1 MNEGWIKLHRQ
12 ILDDPLYFAEP
23 FTRMQAFID
32 LILIANIKQTT
43 FFKRGI
49 KITVE
54 RGQTARSEDELAER
68 WKWSRGKARRFLI
81 EQQNDGKIV
90 QQKSHV
96 CSCISVVNYDKYQI
110 DDTTDSTTNDTTD
123 STTDSTTKNKKEK
136 NNILSTST
144 TRTHVRDG
152 TTEDGD
158 PEDDIDKD
166 IEQLKASVIW
176 IEQICMKHKILPD
189 QLPEIFD
196 AFAAECRCNGL
207 KRHQD
212 LNDAQRHFNN
222 WLRIYKQNSN
232 GNNSKSSHQRTSPAD
247 NIEAAQRAE
256 IERTARIIAASK
268 K

>member
-1 MNEGWIKLHRQ
+1 MKEGWICIYRA
-12 ILDDPLYFAEP
+12 IEEDPMYFAEP

-32 LILIANIKQTT
+32 LILITNHERTV

-54 RGQTARSEDELAER
+54 RGQTVRSEDELALR
-68 WKWSRGKARRFLI
+68 WKWSRGKVRRFLL
-81 EQQNDGKIV
+81 ELENDTKIV
-90 QQKSHV
+90 QQKTRL
-96 CSCISVVNYDKYQI
+96 CNCISIVNYDKYQLGG
-110 DDTTDSTTNDTTD
+110 TTDSTTNDTTD
-123 STTDSTTKNKKEK
+123 STTDSTTKNNND
-136 NNILSTST
+136 NNILINYDNNAH
-144 TRTHVRDG
+144 TRESV
-152 TTEDGD
+152 EQQN
-158 PEDDIDKD
+158 DDIDND
-166 IEQLKASVIW
+166 ILQLKNNVIW

>member
-1 MNEGWIKLHRQ
+1 MKEGWICIYRA
-12 ILDDPLYFAEP
+12 IEEDPMYFAEP

-32 LILIANIKQTT
+32 LILITNHDRTV

-54 RGQTARSEDELAER
+54 RGQTVRSEDELALR
-68 WKWSRGKARRFLI
+68 WKWSRGKVRRFLL
-81 EQQNDGKIV
+81 ELENDTKIV
-90 QQKSHV
+90 QQKTRL
-96 CSCISVVNYDKYQI
+96 CNCISIVNYDKYQLGG
-110 DDTTDSTTNDTTD
+110 TTYSTTNDTTD
-123 STTDSTTKNKKEK
+123 STTDSTTKNNND
-136 NNILSTST
+136 NNILINYDNNAH
-144 TRTHVRDG
+144 TRESV
-152 TTEDGD
+152 EQQN
-158 PEDDIDKD
+158 DDIDND
-166 IEQLKASVIW
+166 ILQLKSSVIW

-189 QLPEIFD
+189 QLPDIFD

-212 LNDAQRHFNN
+212 LKDAQRHFNN

-232 GNNSKSSHQRTSPAD
+232 ENNSKSSHQRTSPAD

>member
-1 MNEGWIKLHRQ
+1 MKEGWICIYRA
-12 ILDDPLYFAEP
+12 IEEDPMYFAEP

-32 LILIANIKQTT
+32 LILITNHERTV

-54 RGQTARSEDELAER
+54 RGQTVRSEDELALR
-68 WKWSRGKARRFLI
+68 WKWSRGKVRRFLL
-81 EQQNDGKIV
+81 ELENDTKIV
-90 QQKSHV
+90 QQKTRL
-96 CSCISVVNYDKYQI
+96 CNCISIVNYDKYQLGG
-110 DDTTDSTTNDTTD
+110 TTDSTTNGTTD
-123 STTDSTTKNKKEK
+123 STTDSRTKNKND
-136 NNILSTST
+136 NNILINYDNNAH
-144 TRTHVRDG
+144 TRESV
-152 TTEDGD
+152 EQQN
-158 PEDDIDKD
+158 DDIDND
-166 IEQLKASVIW
+166 ILQLKNSVIW

-232 GNNSKSSHQRTSPAD
+232 GNNSKSSHQHTSPAD

>member
-1 MNEGWIKLHRQ
+1 MKEGWICIYRA
-12 ILDDPLYFAEP
+12 IEEDPMYFAEP

-32 LILIANIKQTT
+32 LILITNHERTV

-54 RGQTARSEDELAER
+54 RGQTVRSEDELALR
-68 WKWSRGKARRFLI
+68 WKWSRGKVRRFLL
-81 EQQNDGKIV
+81 ELENDTKIV
-90 QQKSHV
+90 QQKTRL
-96 CSCISVVNYDKYQI
+96 CNCISIVNYDKYQLGG
-110 DDTTDSTTNDTTD
+110 TTDSTTNDTTD
-123 STTDSTTKNKKEK
+123 STTDSTTKNNND
-136 NNILSTST
+136 NNILINYDNNAH
-144 TRTHVRDG
+144 TRESV
-152 TTEDGD
+152 EQQN
-158 PEDDIDKD
+158 DDIDND
-166 IEQLKASVIW
+166 ILQLKSSVIW

-189 QLPEIFD
+189 QLPDIFD

-212 LNDAQRHFNN
+212 LKDAQRHFNN

>member
-1 MNEGWIKLHRQ
+1 MKEGWICIYRA
-12 ILDDPLYFAEP
+12 IEEDPMYFAEP

-32 LILIANIKQTT
+32 LILITNHDRTV

-54 RGQTARSEDELAER
+54 RGQTVRSEDELALR
-68 WKWSRGKARRFLI
+68 WKWSRGKVRRFLI
-81 EQQNDGKIV
+81 ELENDTKIV
-90 QQKSHV
+90 QQKTRL
-96 CSCISVVNYDKYQI
+96 CNCISIVNYDKYQLGG
-110 DDTTDSTTNDTTD
+110 TTDSTTNDTTD
-123 STTDSTTKNKKEK
+123 STTDSTTKNNND
-136 NNILSTST
+136 NNILINYDNNAH
-144 TRTHVRDG
+144 TRESV
-152 TTEDGD
+152 EQQN
-158 PEDDIDKD
+158 DDIDND
-166 IEQLKASVIW
+166 ILQLKSSVIW

-196 AFAAECRCNGL
+196 DFAAECRCNGL

-212 LNDAQRHFNN
+212 LKDAQRHFNN

-232 GNNSKSSHQRTSPAD
+232 GNNSKSSHQHTSPAD

>member
-1 MNEGWIKLHRQ
+1 MKEGWICIYRA
-12 ILDDPLYFAEP
+12 IEEDPMYFAEP

-32 LILIANIKQTT
+32 LILITNHERAV

-54 RGQTARSEDELAER
+54 RGQTVRSEDELALR
-68 WKWSRGKARRFLI
+68 WKWSRGKVRRFLL
-81 EQQNDGKIV
+81 ELENDTKIV
-90 QQKSHV
+90 QQKTRL
-96 CSCISVVNYDKYQI
+96 CNCISIVNYDKYQLGG
-110 DDTTDSTTNDTTD
+110 TTDSTTNDTTD
-123 STTDSTTKNKKEK
+123 STTDSTTKNNND
-136 NNILSTST
+136 NNILINYDNNAH
-144 TRTHVRDG
+144 TRESV
-152 TTEDGD
+152 EQQN
-158 PEDDIDKD
+158 DDIDND
-166 IEQLKASVIW
+166 ILQLKNSVVW

-232 GNNSKSSHQRTSPAD
+232 GNNSKSSHQHTSPAD

>member
-1 MNEGWIKLHRQ
+1 MNEGWICIYRAIQ
-12 ILDDPLYFAEP
+12 DDPMYFAEP

-32 LILIANIKQTT
+32 LILIANHDRTT

-54 RGQTARSEDELAER
+54 RGQTVRSEDELALR
-68 WKWSRGKARRFLI
+68 WKWSRGKVRRFLV
-81 EQQNDGKIV
+81 ELENDTKIV
-90 QQKSHV
+90 QQKSRL
-96 CSCISVVNYDKYQI
+96 CNCISVVNYEKYQLS
-110 DDTTDSTTNDTTD
+110 DTTDSTTNDTTD

-166 IEQLKASVIW
+166 IEELKKSVLW
-176 IEQICMKHKILPD
+176 IEQICMKHKIIPD
-189 QLPEIFD
+189 QLPEAFA

-212 LNDAQRHFNN
+212 LKDAQSHFNN

>member
-1 MNEGWIKLHRQ
+1 MKEGWISIYRA
-12 ILDDPLYFAEP
+12 IEEDPMYFAEP

-32 LILIANIKQTT
+32 LILITNHERTV

-54 RGQTARSEDELAER
+54 RGQTVRSEDELALR
-68 WKWSRGKARRFLI
+68 WKWSRGKVRRFLL
-81 EQQNDGKIV
+81 ELENDTKIV
-90 QQKSHV
+90 QQKTRL
-96 CSCISVVNYDKYQI
+96 CNCISIVNYDKYQLGG
-110 DDTTDSTTNDTTD
+110 TTDSTTNDTTD
-123 STTDSTTKNKKEK
+123 STTDSTTKNNND
-136 NNILSTST
+136 NNILINYDNNAH
-144 TRTHVRDG
+144 TRESV
-152 TTEDGD
+152 EQQN
-158 PEDDIDKD
+158 DDIDND
-166 IEQLKASVIW
+166 ILQLKNSVVW

-212 LNDAQRHFNN
+212 LKDAQRHFNN

>member
-68 WKWSRGKARRFLI
+68 WKWSRGKVRRFLM

-123 STTDSTTKNKKEK
+123 STTDSTTKNNND
-136 NNILSTST
+136 NNILINYDNNAH
-144 TRTHVRDG
+144 TRESV
-152 TTEDGD
+152 EQQN
-158 PEDDIDKD
+158 DDIDND
-166 IEQLKASVIW
+166 ILQLKSSVIW

>member
-68 WKWSRGKARRFLI
+68 WKWSRGKVRRFLM

-136 NNILSTST
+136 NNILINYDNNAH
-144 TRTHVRDG
+144 TRESV
-152 TTEDGD
+152 EQQN
-158 PEDDIDKD
+158 DDIDND
-166 IEQLKASVIW
+166 ILQLKNNVIW

-212 LNDAQRHFNN
+212 LKDAQRHFNN
-222 WLRIYKQNSN
+222 WLRINKQNSN

>member
-1 MNEGWIKLHRQ
+1 MKEGWICIYRA
-12 ILDDPLYFAEP
+12 IEEDPMYFAEP

-32 LILIANIKQTT
+32 LILITNHERTV

-54 RGQTARSEDELAER
+54 RGQTVRSEDELALR
-68 WKWSRGKARRFLI
+68 WKWSRGKVRRFLL
-81 EQQNDGKIV
+81 ELENDTKIV
-90 QQKSHV
+90 QQKTRL
-96 CSCISVVNYDKYQI
+96 CNCISIVNYDKYQLGG
-110 DDTTDSTTNDTTD
+110 TTDSTTNDTTD
-123 STTDSTTKNKKEK
+123 STTDSTTKNNND
-136 NNILSTST
+136 NNIINYDNNAH
-144 TRTHVRDG
+144 TRESV
-152 TTEDGD
+152 EQQN
-158 PEDDIDKD
+158 DDIDND
-166 IEQLKASVIW
+166 ILQLKNSVIW

-212 LNDAQRHFNN
+212 LKDAQRHFNN

>member
-1 MNEGWIKLHRQ
+1 MNDGWIKLHRQ

-32 LILIANIKQTT
+32 IILIANIKQTT

-54 RGQTARSEDELAER
+54 RGQTVRSEDELALR
-68 WKWSRGKARRFLI
+68 WQWSRGKVRRFLV
-81 EQQNDGKIV
+81 ELQNDNKIV
-90 QQKSHV
+90 QQKSRV

-110 DDTTDSTTNDTTD
+110 DDTTNSTTNDTTD

-144 TRTHVRDG
+144 ERTHAREE
-152 TTEDGD
+152 T
-158 PEDDIDKD
+158 EDDIDND
-166 IEQLKASVIW
+166 IKQLQESTVW

-196 AFAAECRCNGL
+196 AFAVECRCNGL
-207 KRHQD
+207 KSHQN
-212 LNDAQRHFNN
+212 LKDAQSHFNN
-222 WLRIYKQNSN
+222 WLRIYKNQNN
-232 GNNSKSSHQRTSPAD
+232 GNNSKSSYQRTSPAD
-247 NIEAAQRAE
+247 NIAAAQRE
-256 IERTARIIAASK
+256 EMQRTAAIIASSK

>member
-1 MNEGWIKLHRQ
+1 MKEGWICIYRA
-12 ILDDPLYFAEP
+12 IEEDPMYFAEP

-32 LILIANIKQTT
+32 LILITNHERTV

-54 RGQTARSEDELAER
+54 RGQTVRSEDELALR
-68 WKWSRGKARRFLI
+68 WKWSRGKVRRFLL
-81 EQQNDGKIV
+81 ELENDTKIV
-90 QQKSHV
+90 QQKTRL
-96 CSCISVVNYDKYQI
+96 CNCISIVNYDKYQLGG
-110 DDTTDSTTNDTTD
+110 TTDSTTNDTTD
-123 STTDSTTKNKKEK
+123 STTDSTTKNNND
-136 NNILSTST
+136 NNILINYDNNAH
-144 TRTHVRDG
+144 TRESV
-152 TTEDGD
+152 EQQN
-158 PEDDIDKD
+158 DDIDND
-166 IEQLKASVIW
+166 ILQIKNSVVW

>member
-1 MNEGWIKLHRQ
+1 MKEGWICIYRA
-12 ILDDPLYFAEP
+12 IEEDPMYFAEP

-32 LILIANIKQTT
+32 LILITNHERTV

-54 RGQTARSEDELAER
+54 RGQTVRSEDELALR
-68 WKWSRGKARRFLI
+68 WKWSRGKVRRFLL
-81 EQQNDGKIV
+81 ELENDTKIV
-90 QQKSHV
+90 QQKTRL
-96 CSCISVVNYDKYQI
+96 CNCISIVNYDKYQLGG
-110 DDTTDSTTNDTTD
+110 TTDSTTNDTTD
-123 STTDSTTKNKKEK
+123 STTDSTTKNNND
-136 NNILSTST
+136 NNILINYDNNAH
-144 TRTHVRDG
+144 TRESV
-152 TTEDGD
+152 EQQN
-158 PEDDIDKD
+158 DDIDND
-166 IEQLKASVIW
+166 ILQLKNSVVW

-232 GNNSKSSHQRTSPAD
+232 GNNSKSSHQHTSPAD

>member
-1 MNEGWIKLHRQ
+1 MKEGWICIYRA
-12 ILDDPLYFAEP
+12 IEEDPMYFAEP

-32 LILIANIKQTT
+32 LILITNHERTV

-54 RGQTARSEDELAER
+54 RGQTVRSEDELALR
-68 WKWSRGKARRFLI
+68 WKWSRGKVRRFLL
-81 EQQNDGKIV
+81 ELENDTKIV
-90 QQKSHV
+90 QQKTRL
-96 CSCISVVNYDKYQI
+96 CNCISIVNYDKYQLGG
-110 DDTTDSTTNDTTD
+110 TTDSTTNDTTD
-123 STTDSTTKNKKEK
+123 STTDSTTKNNND
-136 NNILSTST
+136 NNILINYDNNAH
-144 TRTHVRDG
+144 TRESV
-152 TTEDGD
+152 EQQN
-158 PEDDIDKD
+158 DDIDND
-166 IEQLKASVIW
+166 ILQLKNSVNW

-232 GNNSKSSHQRTSPAD
+232 GNNSKSSHQHTSPAD

>member
-1 MNEGWIKLHRQ
+1 MKEGWICIYRA
-12 ILDDPLYFAEP
+12 IEEDPMYFAEP

-32 LILIANIKQTT
+32 LILITNHERTV

-54 RGQTARSEDELAER
+54 RGQTVRSEDELALR
-68 WKWSRGKARRFLI
+68 WKWSRGKVRRFLL
-81 EQQNDGKIV
+81 ELENDTKIV
-90 QQKSHV
+90 QQKTRL
-96 CSCISVVNYDKYQI
+96 CNCISIVNYDKYQLGG
-110 DDTTDSTTNDTTD
+110 TTDSTTNDTTD
-123 STTDSTTKNKKEK
+123 STTDSTTKNNND
-136 NNILSTST
+136 NNILIYYDNNAH
-144 TRTHVRDG
+144 TRESV
-152 TTEDGD
+152 EQQN
-158 PEDDIDKD
+158 DDIDND
-166 IEQLKASVIW
+166 ILQLKNSVVW

-212 LNDAQRHFNN
+212 LKDAQRHFNN

>member
-1 MNEGWIKLHRQ
+1 MKEGWICIYRA
-12 ILDDPLYFAEP
+12 IEEDPMYFAEP

-32 LILIANIKQTT
+32 LILITNHERTV

-54 RGQTARSEDELAER
+54 RGQTVRSEDELALR
-68 WKWSRGKARRFLI
+68 WKWSRGKVRRFLL
-81 EQQNDGKIV
+81 ELENDTKIV
-90 QQKSHV
+90 QQKTRL
-96 CSCISVVNYDKYQI
+96 CNCISIVNYDKYQLGG
-110 DDTTDSTTNDTTD
+110 TTDSTTNDTTD
-123 STTDSTTKNKKEK
+123 STTDSTTKNNND
-136 NNILSTST
+136 NNILINYDNNAH
-144 TRTHVRDG
+144 TRESV
-152 TTEDGD
+152 EQQN
-158 PEDDIDKD
+158 DDIDND
-166 IEQLKASVIW
+166 ILQLKNSVVW
-176 IEQICMKHKILPD
+176 IEQIRMKHKILPD

-232 GNNSKSSHQRTSPAD
+232 GNNSKSSHQHTSPAD

>member
-1 MNEGWIKLHRQ
+1 MKEGWICIYRA
-12 ILDDPLYFAEP
+12 IEEDPMYFAEP

-32 LILIANIKQTT
+32 LILITNHERTV

-54 RGQTARSEDELAER
+54 RGQTVRSEDELALR
-68 WKWSRGKARRFLI
+68 WKWSRGKVRRFLL
-81 EQQNDGKIV
+81 ELENDTKIV
-90 QQKSHV
+90 QQKTRL
-96 CSCISVVNYDKYQI
+96 CNCISIVNYDKYQLGG
-110 DDTTDSTTNDTTD
+110 TTDSTTNDTTD
-123 STTDSTTKNKKEK
+123 STTDSTTKNNND
-136 NNILSTST
+136 NNILINYDNNAH
-144 TRTHVRDG
+144 TREIV
-152 TTEDGD
+152 EQQN
-158 PEDDIDKD
+158 DDIDND
-166 IEQLKASVIW
+166 ILQLKNSVVW

-232 GNNSKSSHQRTSPAD
+232 GNNSKSSHQHTSPAD

>member
-1 MNEGWIKLHRQ
+1 MKEGWICIYRS
-12 ILDDPLYFAEP
+12 IEEDPMYFAEP

-32 LILIANIKQTT
+32 LILITNHERTV

-54 RGQTARSEDELAER
+54 RGQTVRSEDELALR
-68 WKWSRGKARRFLI
+68 WKWSRGKVRRFLL
-81 EQQNDGKIV
+81 ELENDTKIV
-90 QQKSHV
+90 QQKTRL
-96 CSCISVVNYDKYQI
+96 CNCISIVNYDKYQLGG
-110 DDTTDSTTNDTTD
+110 TTYSTTNDTTD
-123 STTDSTTKNKKEK
+123 STTDSTTKNNND
-136 NNILSTST
+136 NNILINYDNNAH
-144 TRTHVRDG
+144 TRESVEQQNDG
-152 TTEDGD
+152 IDN
-158 PEDDIDKD
+158 DIL
-166 IEQLKASVIW
+166 QLQSSLIW

-212 LNDAQRHFNN
+212 LKDAQRHFNN

-232 GNNSKSSHQRTSPAD
+232 GNNSKSSHQHTSPAD

>member
-1 MNEGWIKLHRQ
+1 MKEGWICIYRA
-12 ILDDPLYFAEP
+12 IEEDPMYFAEP

-32 LILIANIKQTT
+32 LILITNHERTV

-54 RGQTARSEDELAER
+54 RGQTVRSEDELALR
-68 WKWSRGKARRFLI
+68 WKWSRGKVRRFLL
-81 EQQNDGKIV
+81 ELENDTKIV
-90 QQKSHV
+90 QQKTRL
-96 CSCISVVNYDKYQI
+96 CNCISIVNYDKYQLGG
-110 DDTTDSTTNDTTD
+110 TTDSTTNDTTD
-123 STTDSTTKNKKEK
+123 STTDSTTKNNND
-136 NNILSTST
+136 NNILINYDNNAH
-144 TRTHVRDG
+144 TRESV
-152 TTEDGD
+152 EQQN
-158 PEDDIDKD
+158 DDIDNA
-166 IEQLKASVIW
+166 ILQLKNSVIW

-232 GNNSKSSHQRTSPAD
+232 GNNSKSSHQHTSPAD

>member
-1 MNEGWIKLHRQ
+1 MKEGWICIYRA
-12 ILDDPLYFAEP
+12 IEEDPMYFAEP

-32 LILIANIKQTT
+32 LILITNHERTV

-54 RGQTARSEDELAER
+54 RGQTVRSEDELALR
-68 WKWSRGKARRFLI
+68 WKWSRGKVRRFLL
-81 EQQNDGKIV
+81 ELENDTKIV
-90 QQKSHV
+90 QQKTRL
-96 CSCISVVNYDKYQI
+96 CNCISIVNYDKYQLGG
-110 DDTTDSTTNDTTD
+110 TTDSTTNDTTD
-123 STTDSTTKNKKEK
+123 STTDSTTKNNND
-136 NNILSTST
+136 NNILINYDNNAH
-144 TRTHVRDG
+144 TRESV
-152 TTEDGD
+152 EQQN
-158 PEDDIDKD
+158 DDIDND
-166 IEQLKASVIW
+166 ILQLKNSVVW

-232 GNNSKSSHQRTSPAD
+232 GNNSKSSHQYTSPAD

>member
-1 MNEGWIKLHRQ
+1 MKEGWICIYRA
-12 ILDDPLYFAEP
+12 IEEDPMYFAEP

-32 LILIANIKQTT
+32 LILITNHERTV

-54 RGQTARSEDELAER
+54 RGQTVRSEDELALR
-68 WKWSRGKARRFLI
+68 WKWSRGKVRRFLL
-81 EQQNDGKIV
+81 ELENDTKIV
-90 QQKSHV
+90 QQKTRL
-96 CSCISVVNYDKYQI
+96 CNCISIVNYDKYQLGG
-110 DDTTDSTTNDTTD
+110 TTDSTTNDTTD
-123 STTDSTTKNKKEK
+123 STTDSTTKNNND
-136 NNILSTST
+136 NNILINYDNNAH
-144 TRTHVRDG
+144 TRESV
-152 TTEDGD
+152 EQQN
-158 PEDDIDKD
+158 DDIDND
-166 IEQLKASVIW
+166 ILQLKNSVIW
-176 IEQICMKHKILPD
+176 IEQICMKHKILPY

-196 AFAAECRCNGL
+196 VFAAECRCNGL

-232 GNNSKSSHQRTSPAD
+232 GNNSKSSHQHTSPAD

>member
-68 WKWSRGKARRFLI
+68 WKWSRGKVRRFLI

-123 STTDSTTKNKKEK
+123 STTDSTTKNNND
-136 NNILSTST
+136 NNILINYDNNAH
-144 TRTHVRDG
+144 TRESV
-152 TTEDGD
+152 EQQN
-158 PEDDIDKD
+158 DDIDND
-166 IEQLKASVIW
+166 ILQLKNSVVW

-232 GNNSKSSHQRTSPAD
+232 GNNSKSSHQHTSPAD

>member
-1 MNEGWIKLHRQ
+1 MKEGWICIYRA
-12 ILDDPLYFAEP
+12 IEEDPMYFAEP

-32 LILIANIKQTT
+32 LILITNHERTV

-54 RGQTARSEDELAER
+54 RGQTVRSEDELALR
-68 WKWSRGKARRFLI
+68 WKWSRGKVRRFLL
-81 EQQNDGKIV
+81 ELENDTKIV
-90 QQKSHV
+90 QQKTRL
-96 CSCISVVNYDKYQI
+96 CNCISIVNYDKYQLGG
-110 DDTTDSTTNDTTD
+110 TTDSTTNDTTD
-123 STTDSTTKNKKEK
+123 STTDSTTKNNND
-136 NNILSTST
+136 NNIINYDNNAH
-144 TRTHVRDG
+144 TRESV
-152 TTEDGD
+152 EQQN
-158 PEDDIDKD
+158 DDIDND
-166 IEQLKASVIW
+166 ILQLKSSVIW

-212 LNDAQRHFNN
+212 LKDAQRHFNN

>member
-1 MNEGWIKLHRQ
+1 M
-12 ILDDPLYFAEP
+12 YFAEP

-32 LILIANIKQTT
+32 LILITNHERTV

-54 RGQTARSEDELAER
+54 RGQTVRSEDELALR
-68 WKWSRGKARRFLI
+68 WKWSRGKVRRFLL
-81 EQQNDGKIV
+81 ELENDTKIV
-90 QQKSHV
+90 QQKTRL
-96 CSCISVVNYDKYQI
+96 CNCISIVNYDKYQLGG
-110 DDTTDSTTNDTTD
+110 TTDSTTNGTTD
-123 STTDSTTKNKKEK
+123 STTDSTTKNNND
-136 NNILSTST
+136 NNILINYDNNAH
-144 TRTHVRDG
+144 TRESV
-152 TTEDGD
+152 EQQN
-158 PEDDIDKD
+158 DDIDND
-166 IEQLKASVIW
+166 ILQLKNSVVW

-232 GNNSKSSHQRTSPAD
+232 GNNSKSSHQHTSPAD

>member
-1 MNEGWIKLHRQ
+1 MNDGWIKLHRQ

-32 LILIANIKQTT
+32 IILIANIKQTT

-54 RGQTARSEDELAER
+54 RGQTVRSEDELALR
-68 WKWSRGKARRFLI
+68 WQWSRGKVRRFLV
-81 EQQNDGKIV
+81 ELQNDNKIV
-90 QQKSHV
+90 QQKSRV

-110 DDTTDSTTNDTTD
+110 DDTTNSTTNDTTD

-144 TRTHVRDG
+144 ERTHAREE
-152 TTEDGD
+152 T
-158 PEDDIDKD
+158 EDDIDND
-166 IEQLKASVIW
+166 IKQLQESTVW

-189 QLPEIFD
+189 QLPEIFE

-207 KRHQD
+207 KSHQ
-212 LNDAQRHFNN
+212 NIKDAQSHFNN
-222 WLRIYKQNSN
+222 WLRIYKNQNN
-232 GNNSKSSHQRTSPAD
+232 GNNSKPSYQRTSPAD
-247 NIEAAQRAE
+247 NIAAAQRE
-256 IERTARIIAASK
+256 EMQRTAAIIASSK

>member
-1 MNEGWIKLHRQ
+1 MKEGWICIYRA
-12 ILDDPLYFAEP
+12 IEEDPMYFAEP

-32 LILIANIKQTT
+32 LILITNHERTV

-54 RGQTARSEDELAER
+54 RGQTVRSEEELALR
-68 WKWSRGKARRFLI
+68 WKWSRGKVRRFLL
-81 EQQNDGKIV
+81 ELENDTKIV
-90 QQKSHV
+90 QQKTRL
-96 CSCISVVNYDKYQI
+96 CNCISIVNYDKYQLGG
-110 DDTTDSTTNDTTD
+110 TTDSTTNDTTD
-123 STTDSTTKNKKEK
+123 STTDSTTKNNND
-136 NNILSTST
+136 NNILINYDNNAH
-144 TRTHVRDG
+144 TRESV
-152 TTEDGD
+152 EQQN
-158 PEDDIDKD
+158 DDIDND
-166 IEQLKASVIW
+166 ILQLKSSVIW

-212 LNDAQRHFNN
+212 LKDAQRHFNN

>member
-1 MNEGWIKLHRQ
+1 MKEGWICIYRA
-12 ILDDPLYFAEP
+12 IEEDPMYFAEP

-32 LILIANIKQTT
+32 LILITNHERTV

-54 RGQTARSEDELAER
+54 RGQTVRSEDELALR
-68 WKWSRGKARRFLI
+68 WKWSRGKVRRFLL
-81 EQQNDGKIV
+81 ELENDTKIV
-90 QQKSHV
+90 QQKTRL
-96 CSCISVVNYDKYQI
+96 CNCISIVNYDKYQLGG
-110 DDTTDSTTNDTTD
+110 TTYSTTNDTTD
-123 STTDSTTKNKKEK
+123 STTDSTTKNNND
-136 NNILSTST
+136 NNILINYDNNAH
-144 TRTHVRDG
+144 TRESV
-152 TTEDGD
+152 EQQN
-158 PEDDIDKD
+158 DDIDND
-166 IEQLKASVIW
+166 ILQLKNSVVW

-232 GNNSKSSHQRTSPAD
+232 GNNSKSSHQHTSPAD

>member
-1 MNEGWIKLHRQ
+1 MNDGWIKLHRQ

-32 LILIANIKQTT
+32 IILIANIKQTT

-54 RGQTARSEDELAER
+54 RGQTVRSEDEFALR
-68 WKWSRGKARRFLI
+68 WQWSRGKVRRFLV
-81 EQQNDGKIV
+81 ELQNDNKIV
-90 QQKSHV
+90 QQKSRV

-110 DDTTDSTTNDTTD
+110 DDTTNSTTNDTTD

-144 TRTHVRDG
+144 ERTHAREE
-152 TTEDGD
+152 T
-158 PEDDIDKD
+158 EDDIDND
-166 IEQLKASVIW
+166 IKQLQESTVW

-189 QLPEIFD
+189 SLPEIFE

-207 KRHQD
+207 KSHQN
-212 LNDAQRHFNN
+212 LKDAQSHFNN
-222 WLRIYKQNSN
+222 WLRIYKNQNN
-232 GNNSKSSHQRTSPAD
+232 GNNSKSSYQRTSPAD
-247 NIEAAQRAE
+247 NIAAAQQHE
-256 IERTARIIAASK
+256 LERTAAIIAASK

>member
-1 MNEGWIKLHRQ
+1 MKEGWICIYRA
-12 ILDDPLYFAEP
+12 IEEDPMYFAEQ

-32 LILIANIKQTT
+32 LILITNHDRTV

-54 RGQTARSEDELAER
+54 RGQTVRSEDELALR
-68 WKWSRGKARRFLI
+68 WKWSRGKVRRFLI
-81 EQQNDGKIV
+81 ELENDTKIV
-90 QQKSHV
+90 QQKTRL
-96 CSCISVVNYDKYQI
+96 CNCISIVNYDKYQLGG
-110 DDTTDSTTNDTTD
+110 TTDSTTNDTTD
-123 STTDSTTKNKKEK
+123 STTDSTTKNNND
-136 NNILSTST
+136 NNILINYDNNAH
-144 TRTHVRDG
+144 TRESV
-152 TTEDGD
+152 EQQN
-158 PEDDIDKD
+158 DDIDND
-166 IEQLKASVIW
+166 ILQLKSSVIW

-212 LNDAQRHFNN
+212 LKDAQRHFNN

-232 GNNSKSSHQRTSPAD
+232 GNNSKSSHQHTSPAD

>member
-1 MNEGWIKLHRQ
+1 MKEGWICIYRA
-12 ILDDPLYFAEP
+12 IEEDPMYFAEP

-32 LILIANIKQTT
+32 LILITNHERTV

-54 RGQTARSEDELAER
+54 RGQTVRSEDELALR
-68 WKWSRGKARRFLI
+68 WKWSRGKVRRFLL
-81 EQQNDGKIV
+81 ELENDTKIV
-90 QQKSHV
+90 QQKTRL
-96 CSCISVVNYDKYQI
+96 CNCISIVNYDKYQLGG
-110 DDTTDSTTNDTTD
+110 TTDSTTNDTTD
-123 STTDSTTKNKKEK
+123 STTDSTTKNNND
-136 NNILSTST
+136 NNILINYDNNAH
-144 TRTHVRDG
+144 TRESV
-152 TTEDGD
+152 EQQN
-158 PEDDIDKD
+158 DDIDND
-166 IEQLKASVIW
+166 ILQLKSSVIW

-212 LNDAQRHFNN
+212 LKDAQRHFNN

>member
-1 MNEGWIKLHRQ
+1 MKEGWICIYRA
-12 ILDDPLYFAEP
+12 IEEDPMYFAEP

-32 LILIANIKQTT
+32 LILITNHERTV

-54 RGQTARSEDELAER
+54 RGQTVRSEDELALR
-68 WKWSRGKARRFLI
+68 WKWSRGKVRRFLL
-81 EQQNDGKIV
+81 ELENDTKIV
-90 QQKSHV
+90 QQKTRL
-96 CSCISVVNYDKYQI
+96 CNCISIVNYDKYQLGG
-110 DDTTDSTTNDTTD
+110 TTDSTTNDTTD
-123 STTDSTTKNKKEK
+123 STTDSTTKNNND
-136 NNILSTST
+136 NNILINYDNNAH
-144 TRTHVRDG
+144 TRESV
-152 TTEDGD
+152 EQQN
-158 PEDDIDKD
+158 DDIDND
-166 IEQLKASVIW
+166 ILQLKNSVVW

-212 LNDAQRHFNN
+212 LKDAQRHFNN

>member
-1 MNEGWIKLHRQ
+1 MKEGWICIYRA
-12 ILDDPLYFAEP
+12 IEEDPMYFAEP

-32 LILIANIKQTT
+32 LILITNHERTV

-54 RGQTARSEDELAER
+54 RGQTVRSEDELALR
-68 WKWSRGKARRFLI
+68 WKWSRGKVRRFLL
-81 EQQNDGKIV
+81 ELENDTKIV
-90 QQKSHV
+90 QQKTRL
-96 CSCISVVNYDKYQI
+96 CNCISIVNYDKYQLGG
-110 DDTTDSTTNDTTD
+110 TTDSTTNDTTD
-123 STTDSTTKNKKEK
+123 STTDSTTKNNND
-136 NNILSTST
+136 NNILINYDNNAH
-144 TRTHVRDG
+144 TRESV
-152 TTEDGD
+152 EQQN
-158 PEDDIDKD
+158 DDIDND
-166 IEQLKASVIW
+166 ILQLKSSVIW

>member
-1 MNEGWIKLHRQ
+1 MKEGWICIYRA
-12 ILDDPLYFAEP
+12 IEEDPMYFAEP

-32 LILIANIKQTT
+32 LILITNHERTV

-54 RGQTARSEDELAER
+54 RGQTVRSEDELALR
-68 WKWSRGKARRFLI
+68 WKWSRGKVRRFLL
-81 EQQNDGKIV
+81 ELENDTKIV
-90 QQKSHV
+90 QQKTRL
-96 CSCISVVNYDKYQI
+96 CNCISIVNYDKYQLGG
-110 DDTTDSTTNDTTD
+110 TTDSTTNDTTD
-123 STTDSTTKNKKEK
+123 STTDSTTKNNND
-136 NNILSTST
+136 NNILINYDNNAH
-144 TRTHVRDG
+144 TRESV
-152 TTEDGD
+152 EQQN
-158 PEDDIDKD
+158 DDIDND
-166 IEQLKASVIW
+166 ILQLKNSAIW

-232 GNNSKSSHQRTSPAD
+232 GNNSKSSHQHTSPAD

>member
-1 MNEGWIKLHRQ
+1 MKEGWICIYRA
-12 ILDDPLYFAEP
+12 IEEDPMYFAEP

-32 LILIANIKQTT
+32 LILITNHERTV

-54 RGQTARSEDELAER
+54 RGQTVRSEDELALR
-68 WKWSRGKARRFLI
+68 WKWSRGKVRRFLL
-81 EQQNDGKIV
+81 ELENDTKIV
-90 QQKSHV
+90 QQKTRL
-96 CSCISVVNYDKYQI
+96 CNCISIVNYDKYQLGG
-110 DDTTDSTTNDTTD
+110 TTDSTTNDTTD
-123 STTDSTTKNKKEK
+123 STTDSTTKNNND
-136 NNILSTST
+136 NNILINYDNNAH
-144 TRTHVRDG
+144 TRESV
-152 TTEDGD
+152 EQQN
-158 PEDDIDKD
+158 DDIDND
-166 IEQLKASVIW
+166 ILQLKNSVVW
-176 IEQICMKHKILPD
+176 IEQICMKYKILPD

-232 GNNSKSSHQRTSPAD
+232 GNNSKSSHQHTSPAD

>member
-1 MNEGWIKLHRQ
+1 MKEGWICIYRA
-12 ILDDPLYFAEP
+12 IEEDPMYFAEP

-32 LILIANIKQTT
+32 LILITNHERTV

-54 RGQTARSEDELAER
+54 RGQTVRSEDELALR
-68 WKWSRGKARRFLI
+68 WKWSRGKVRRFLL
-81 EQQNDGKIV
+81 ELENDTKIV
-90 QQKSHV
+90 QQKTRL
-96 CSCISVVNYDKYQI
+96 CNCISIVNYDKYQLGG
-110 DDTTDSTTNDTTD
+110 TTDSTTNDTTD
-123 STTDSTTKNKKEK
+123 STTDSTTKNNND
-136 NNILSTST
+136 NNILINYDNNAH
-144 TRTHVRDG
+144 TRESV
-152 TTEDGD
+152 EQQN
-158 PEDDIDKD
+158 DDIDND
-166 IEQLKASVIW
+166 ILQLKNSVIW

-232 GNNSKSSHQRTSPAD
+232 GNNSKSSHQHTSPAD

-268 K
+268 R

>member
-1 MNEGWIKLHRQ
+1 MKEGWICIYRA
-12 ILDDPLYFAEP
+12 IEEDPMYFAEP

-32 LILIANIKQTT
+32 LILITNHERTV

-54 RGQTARSEDELAER
+54 RGQTVRSEDELALR
-68 WKWSRGKARRFLI
+68 WKWSRGKVRRFLL
-81 EQQNDGKIV
+81 ELENDTKIV
-90 QQKSHV
+90 QQKTRL
-96 CSCISVVNYDKYQI
+96 CNCISIVNYDKYQLGG
-110 DDTTDSTTNDTTD
+110 TTDSTTNDTTD
-123 STTDSTTKNKKEK
+123 STTDSTTKNNND
-136 NNILSTST
+136 NNILINYDNNAH
-144 TRTHVRDG
+144 TRESV
-152 TTEDGD
+152 EQQN
-158 PEDDIDKD
+158 DDIDND
-166 IEQLKASVIW
+166 ILQLKSSVIW
-176 IEQICMKHKILPD
+176 IEQICMKHKILQD

-212 LNDAQRHFNN
+212 LKDAQRHFNN